1 MRSKQ
6 IITGGGQMG
15 TNLQSYG
22 VPGTGVFYSDDPNYP
37 YFMQFSARTPFP
49 AGMISNLRLNLHT
62 DKDITGGSFT
72 IEVHSSGWVDNTT
85 GTGLLIKTQ
94 KRGSFDR
101 KKIHIAVEEGDLIS
115 IKVANDLKGPDRVS
129 FSYSFEFELD

>member
-1 MRSKQ
+1 MGSKQ
-6 IITGGGQMG
+6 IITGGSQMG

-22 VPGTGVFYSDDPNYP
+22 VPGTGVFYSIDPNIDQ
-37 YFMQFSARTPFP
+37 FMQISARTPFP

-72 IEVHSSGWVDNTT
+72 IEVHSSGWVDNTS

-94 KRGSFDR
+94 TRGSFDR